1 MLLFNIKLISAFTKP
16 LNIYSTI
23 NMSSKVK
30 GYYVGK
36 LENRILVYLNDELS
50 LWLDVKA
57 SQGYK
62 KATLIRKVLDDYRK
76 AEVVHDGGTN

>member
-1 MLLFNIKLISAFTKP
+1 
-16 LNIYSTI
+16 
-23 NMSSKVK
+23 MSSKVK